1 MMGSR
6 SAQSSVSVNGFEQI
20 NQYELTKL
28 LGRGSFADVYLGVDT
43 ESEDGKK
50 YAVKVLCRKKIKKKL
65 LLKKNSQMLDKPPTP
80 DEDEGHITSNITLII
95 YISYT

>member
-28 LGRGSFADVYLGVDT
+28 LGKGSFADVFMGVDT
-43 ESEDGKK
+43 ESEDNKK
-50 YAVKVLCRKKIKKKL
+50 YAIKVLCRKKIKKRL

-80 DEDEGHITSNITLII
+80 SSE
-95 YISYT
+95 